1 MRLTDMTIQTA
12 QPPDTG
18 RLTIWDDSSPLGV
31 RITSKGA
38 KTFIMILHRKRH
50 AIGRYGDITLS
61 QARTAAKQLKAEQTL
76 GRLIPSSRTLADA
89 RDEYLKGIN
98 IRASTRRY
106 YERNLHRL
114 ADCRLTDVRPADL
127 NRVLDALPPP
137 ARIQALKTYVAFFNW
152 CIRRHY
158 LDTSPCIR
166 FRADKP
172 TSRTRVLNNDEIKAI
187 WNASE
192 QLGDFGRIIRLCLLT
207 GQRRGELSN
216 PSSVMIRQS
225 TLTIPASLTK
235 NKKEHSIPISATSI
249 ELFQNLKKPVPN
261 RDDPKQKLDALSGVT
276 NWVVHDCRRT
286 VASNMAA
293 LGVRIEVIEKILNHT
308 GQLKGV
314 AGVYNRHTYEQEMRE
329 AFQVWEAHLM
339 TTILKCCTVEN

>member
-12 QPPDTG
+12 QPPETG
-18 RLTIWDDSSPLGV
+18 RLMLWDDSSPLGV

-50 AIGRYGDITLS
+50 TLGRYGDISLS
-61 QARTAAKQLKAEQTL
+61 QARTAAKQLKAEYTL
-76 GRLIPSSRTLADA
+76 GRLMPSSRSLADA
-89 RDEYLKGIN
+89 RSEYLKSIT
-98 IRASTRRY
+98 IRPATRRY

-114 ADCRLTDVRPADL
+114 TDCRLTDLKPADL

-137 ARIQALKTYVAFFNW
+137 ARTQALKTFVAFFNW

-166 FRADKP
+166 FRADAA
-172 TSRTRVLNNDEIKAI
+172 TSRSRVLTDDEIRAI

-192 QLGDFGRIIRLCLLT
+192 QLGDFGRVIRLCLLT

-216 PSSVMIRQS
+216 PSSITLRQS
-225 TLTIPASLTK
+225 TLIIPASLT
-235 NKKEHSIPISATSI
+235 
-249 ELFQNLKKPVPN
+249 NLC
-261 RDDPKQKLDALSGVT
+261 GVT
-276 NWVVHDCRRT
+276 DWVVHDLRRT

-293 LGVRIEVIEKILNHT
+293 LGVRIEVIEKILNHS

-314 AGVYNRHTYEQEMRE
+314 AGVYNKHTYWEEMI
-329 AFQVWEAHLM
+329 AATQQWENR
-339 TTILKCCTVEN
+339 LKSIVSG